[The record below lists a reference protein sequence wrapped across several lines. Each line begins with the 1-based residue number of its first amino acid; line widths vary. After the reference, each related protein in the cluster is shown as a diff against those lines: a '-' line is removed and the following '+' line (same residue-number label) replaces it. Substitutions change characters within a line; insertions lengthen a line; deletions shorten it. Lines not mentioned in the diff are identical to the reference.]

1 MDINIL
7 ITISCICILF
17 VIGRI
22 FIVPIKWILKL
33 MINSILGALLIWII
47 NLIGGIWGFHIGINV
62 YTSIIVRY
70 FRDTGSNL
78 FDIIKDFNIK
88 RSPTSIFKRR
98 GRIGLEQGNI
108 GFPDENHFFVS
119 NYTDENFV
127 IWNFLCKTTVQNLS
141 R

>member
-47 NLIGGIWGFHIGINV
+47 NFIGGIWGFHIGINIC
-62 YTSIIVRY
+62 TSIIVRD
-70 FRDTGSNL
+70 FRDTWSNL
-78 FDIIKDFNIK
+78 FNIIKDFYIK
-88 RSPTSIFKRR
+88 RNPTSIFKRW
-98 GRIGLEQGNI
+98 GRIGSEQDDI
-108 GFPDENHFFVS
+108 GFPDENHLFVS
-119 NYTDENFV
+119 NYTDENF
-127 IWNFLCKTTVQNLS
+127 IIRNFLCKTTFQNLS